1 VDALAAICVSATS
14 MNGYFESIYSVM
26 EHSSSAA
33 LFVTLLAGALLFLV
47 AILFRRQHRKSSR
60 AKGSGVL
67 ILGQCDSGKT
77 LLFYHLRGNKIDE
90 TVSSLS
96 INHDTFNP
104 SGCLDRSVEVVDI
117 PGHKRMEGS
126 IRNYLPTSRC
136 IIYMVDS
143 TNKESL
149 KAAAES
155 LYDILES
162 PIVSDRLTSILIAC
176 NKTDLPSAR
185 QPASI
190 MDTLSREIDKLRLS
204 RGAVL
209 EGESHTG
216 GYVGEEGQMFS
227 FDHTSCPV
235 EMASCS
241 VYKGEVG
248 AVLTFLMKQYVV
260 AK

>member
-33 LFVTLLAGALLFLV
+33 LFVTILAGALLFLV
-47 AILFRRQHRKSSR
+47 AILFRRQRRKSLR
-60 AKGSGVL
+60 TKGNGLL

-77 LLFYHLRGNKIDE
+77 LLYYHLRGNKIDE

-104 SGCLDRSVEVVDI
+104 SGCLDRAVEVVDI
-117 PGHKRMEGS
+117 PGHKRMEGN

-162 PIVSDRLTSILIAC
+162 PVVSDGLTSILIAT

-185 QPASI
+185 PPASI
-190 MDTLSREIDKLRLS
+190 IDTLAREIDKLRLS

-209 EGESHTG
+209 EGESHSG

-241 VYKGEVG
+241 VYKGEV
-248 AVLTFLMKQYVV
+248 AALLTFLKKQYVV